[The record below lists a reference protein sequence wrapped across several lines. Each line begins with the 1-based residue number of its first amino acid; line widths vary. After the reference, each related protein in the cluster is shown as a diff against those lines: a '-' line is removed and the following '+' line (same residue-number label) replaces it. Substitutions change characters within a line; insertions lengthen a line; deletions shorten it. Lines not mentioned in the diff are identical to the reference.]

1 MVNARAQLKKTHIMI
16 NHYMNNHFLLH
27 YETNPIE
34 MD

>member
-1 MVNARAQLKKTHIMI
+1 MI